1 MKKVEIIGL
10 QTIPEIKA
18 GDNLAQIICN
28 CAKNENVGI
37 NEKDILVLTSKIIS
51 KALGLTRKKI
61 DVKVSKKALKISK
74 KTGKDPVWVQM
85 ILDAGHEVIAVIP
98 LKGAIT
104 RYIVAS
110 STDAQNS
117 QRLCDNEKCLF
128 ITKSPTGKIHT
139 CDAGIDGSNHPEG
152 IVSLFP
158 ENPDGEAMKI
168 RKEIQ
173 KISGK
178 KIAVILAD
186 TELIPYGTIDTAV
199 GSSGINPCPLL
210 FGKKDKFGKPKFG
223 GADLVG
229 LELTAASALLFG
241 QTDAGIPVT
250 IIRGYEYQF
259 DETKNISNAP
269 RFTGNEKDVLQIVR
283 GIMKATS
290 YVVKGLGKK
299 LLLRISSYFVR

>member
-1 MKKVEIIGL
+1 MKKIELMGL

-18 GDNLAQIICN
+18 GDNLAQIICD

-37 NEKDILVLTSKIIS
+37 NEKDIIVLTSKIVS
-51 KALGLTRKKI
+51 KALGLTRKKT

-85 ILDAGHEVIAVIP
+85 ILDAGHKIVAVIP
-98 LKGAIT
+98 LRGAIT
-104 RYIVAS
+104 KYIVAGS
-110 STDAQNS
+110 MDAENS

-128 ITKSPTGKIHT
+128 ITKSPTGSIHT

-158 ENPDGEAMKI
+158 ENPDAEAAKI
-168 RKEIQ
+168 RKEIE
-173 KISGK
+173 KIAGK

-186 TELIPYGTIDTAV
+186 TELVPYGTIDTAV
-199 GSSGINPCPLL
+199 GSSGINPCPLV

-223 GADLVG
+223 GADMVG

-250 IIRGYEYQF
+250 IIRGYDYQF
-259 DETKNISNAP
+259 DETRNISSAP
-269 RFTGNEKDVLQIVR
+269 HYSGNEKDVLQIIR
-283 GIMKATS
+283 DTMKATS

-299 LLLRISSYFVR
+299 LLLRLGSWIIR